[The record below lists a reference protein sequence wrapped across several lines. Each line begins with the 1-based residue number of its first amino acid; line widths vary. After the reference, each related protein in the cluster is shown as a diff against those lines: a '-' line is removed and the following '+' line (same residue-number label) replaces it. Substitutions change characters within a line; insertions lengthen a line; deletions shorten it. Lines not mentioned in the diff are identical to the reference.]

1 MTIFRGF
8 TRFYIKG
15 PCFFNLKPI
24 KRGEFKFTK
33 MPAMGREEALTPQKL
48 H

>member
-1 MTIFRGF
+1 MTKFRGF
-8 TRFYIKG
+8 TLFSIKG
-15 PCFFNLKPI
+15 GCFFNLKPI

-33 MPAMGREEALTPQKL
+33 MPATGREEALTPQKL